1 MADFRTLHCCN
12 VGFRR
17 IEFGEFGESSK
28 CDSDRQS
35 ADKLLGNLPP
45 PKKKIIRSFCFV
57 ALRRKLSFWLIFG
70 GQMSQPLQGH
80 LNVDPRLD
88 GPFCACH
95 GRRDIFRQE
104 QKLQT
109 QLGATYH
116 LSRSALM
123 LVHAAGTGASAGA
136 AAVSESDM
144 SVGAAAALVSRVR
157 VLSSKRL

>member
-12 VGFRR
+12 VGLRR

-28 CDSDRQS
+28 CDSDRQP
-35 ADKLLGNLPP
+35 ADKLLGNCPP
-45 PKKKIIRSFCFV
+45 RKIFRSFCFV

-88 GPFCACH
+88 GLLRVPS
-95 GRRDIFRQE
+95 RRDIFRQE

-109 QLGATYH
+109 QLVATYH